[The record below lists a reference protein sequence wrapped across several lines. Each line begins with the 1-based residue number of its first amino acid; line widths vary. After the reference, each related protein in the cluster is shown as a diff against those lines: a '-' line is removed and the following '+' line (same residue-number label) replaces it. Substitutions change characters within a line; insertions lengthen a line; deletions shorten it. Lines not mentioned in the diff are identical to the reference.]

1 MQHVI
6 YATQLDSMTEKYEDS
21 LFYQLNSNAK
31 YFNLLFDDFIK
42 ELNFG
47 LNAQEHLA
55 LQIISEKENCC
66 QRDLAKILIKDRSN
80 TGKIA
85 LSLKKKGLIKIELK
99 TKNNRPV
106 KILTL
111 TKQGKNICD
120 TITEKVKPMIEE
132 IYTEIP
138 KKKIEQIKQNLKE
151 FRQIVEKVT
160 KTNI

>member
-1 MQHVI
+1 
-6 YATQLDSMTEKYEDS
+6 MTEKYEDS

-31 YFNLLFDDFIK
+31 YFNLLFDNFIK
-42 ELNFG
+42 GLNFG

-55 LQIISEKENCC
+55 LQIISENENCC

-85 LSLKKKGLIKIELK
+85 LSLEKKGLIEIELK

-111 TKQGKNICD
+111 TKQGKYIC
-120 TITEKVKPMIEE
+120 TMVNKKIKPLVEEVYIEISKE
-132 IYTEIP
+132 
-138 KKKIEQIKQNLKE
+138 KIEQIKQNLKE
-151 FRQIVEKVT
+151 FRQIVEKVV
-160 KTNI
+160 KINI